1 MKKKWIWIT
10 AIILLVTLPLSAC
23 GGSNID
29 SNNTNDD
36 QKDIEIID
44 TPEVPKSAGDTV
56 VNKPMVE
63 GKIDSLEA
71 FTDAWTDLYAYHE
84 STINAYTGMPIISL
98 VVVAMPLA
106 NSLFYSLLNLDEVD
120 GNFSGRIGF
129 SDTEGFYNKSGDII
143 EFGQDNI
150 RAEDGFTPND
160 LAGDRILTDGYF
172 DVSKGYFRMNDTV
185 MRNDKAFSR
194 TYTEFIRSDDGA
206 FLCLYQVSSDI
217 DHSGNEK
224 NYNALT
230 FISMSKT
237 QYNFVNAEGTDG
249 TAGALLELREG
260 MTVEEATQLFLESGY
275 TISESGGI
283 EDGVFV
289 VK

>member
-1 MKKKWIWIT
+1 MKKKWMWLT
-10 AIILLVTLPLSAC
+10 AIILLVTLPITAC
-23 GGSNID
+23 SSGNMD
-29 SNNTNDD
+29 ADKD
-36 QKDIEIID
+36 QTEYEIIESE
-44 TPEVPKSAGDTV
+44 EVAKSAGDTV
-56 VNKPMVE
+56 VNKPMIE

-172 DVSKGYFRMNDTV
+172 DASKGYFRMNDTV

-194 TYTEFIRSDDGA
+194 TYTEFIRSDAGA

-217 DHSGNEK
+217 DYSGNEK
-224 NYNALT
+224 KYNALT

-260 MTVEEATQLFLESGY
+260 MTVEEATQLFLDSGY

-283 EDGVFV
+283 EEGVFV